1 MTEVN
6 RAIKAMKRLHYEPSS
21 IRPMKPQTFNKESE
35 ILRSSRSR
43 NAMCKTTEKSC
54 IASKNKLSLLAGKYC
69 AFKRDQEKK
78 SKNKLSLLAGKL
90 SLEKKSLRFWMVSC
104 IESKIY

>member
-1 MTEVN
+1 MLHSQGITEYFWQCNYHRSMRNINTILRKESRNIITVQNLTKSNSKKWMTEVN

-21 IRPMKPQTFNKESE
+21 IRPMKPQTLINKESE

-54 IASKNKLSLLAGKYC
+54 IAL
-69 AFKRDQEKK
+69 
-78 SKNKLSLLAGKL
+78 
-90 SLEKKSLRFWMVSC
+90 
-104 IESKIY
+104 KIN